1 LSSLLLNYSKDKY
14 ETMLSEAEAIQR
26 GDLIREDGTQRC
38 DTRGGYISP
47 EKVIPDMK
55 INIKFLD
62 TLIDTLKDK
71 WKYGSFDVA
80 S

>member
-1 LSSLLLNYSKDKY
+1 
-14 ETMLSEAEAIQR
+14 
-26 GDLIREDGTQRC
+26 
-38 DTRGGYISP
+38 
-47 EKVIPDMK
+47 MK

-62 TLIDTLKDK
+62 TLMNTLKDK